1 MCRSISG
8 FLSAL
13 VVIAVLPF
21 ISGIVAGVGIGYL
34 GLSMPIV
41 LALIASLARDLDLL
55 EKAFIIK
62 KSVHFRAIS
71 KAKSTN
77 RQERLIL
84 FLGCQSEK
92 CGYQFGVKICNEAL
106 TLSSNA
112 DKPLTEPPLE

>member
-21 ISGIVAGVGIGYL
+21 ISGIVTGVGIGYL

-41 LALIASLARDLDLL
+41 LALIASLARYLDLL

-62 KSVHFRAIS
+62 KSVLFRAIS

-77 RQERLIL
+77 RQE
-84 FLGCQSEK
+84 C
-92 CGYQFGVKICNEAL
+92 
-106 TLSSNA
+106 
-112 DKPLTEPPLE
+112 

>member
-21 ISGIVAGVGIGYL
+21 ISGIVTGVGIGYL

-77 RQERLIL
+77 QQERLII
-84 FLGCQSEK
+84 FWGCESEK
-92 CGYQFGVKICNEAL
+92 CGYHFGVKIYNEAP
-106 TLSSNA
+106 TLSYTTY
-112 DKPLTEPPLE
+112 KLLT

>member
-1 MCRSISG
+1 
-8 FLSAL
+8 
-13 VVIAVLPF
+13 
-21 ISGIVAGVGIGYL
+21 YL

-77 RQERLIL
+77 QQERLII
-84 FLGCQSEK
+84 FWGCESEK
-92 CGYQFGVKICNEAL
+92 CGYHFGVKIYNEAP
-106 TLSSNA
+106 TLSYTTY
-112 DKPLTEPPLE
+112 KLLT